1 MSLKENFYQAL
12 QELLRHGGLVGPD
25 LEEKAKSNADLD
37 SYLEAAK
44 GPAETIGAADVVHS
58 SNFESANTEK
68 PSRDFNSFLKSA
80 EITGGQKNPSDL
92 GLKDK
97 SPQLQSSNTTS
108 AVGDF
113 SDPTEEVTVISKN
126 SFVEGNIRS
135 FANVQIEGSVC
146 GKLDVIKNVKVKGIL
161 VGDLTCN
168 NADLQGSSIQG
179 NVFTKGNVFVDHDS
193 ILLGDMVA
201 QYARVDGRVKGNIE
215 IGSKTEFGSNA
226 VVLGNIKTGTIC
238 IADGAN
244 IQGFVN
250 TAFLTEHGDAA
261 FPNAI
266 TIDDTFIQTNE
277 TIQKD

>member
-25 LEEKAKSNADLD
+25 LEEKAKSNSDLD
-37 SYLEAAK
+37 SYLETTK
-44 GPAETIGAADVVHS
+44 GPAEINGAAEVVNP
-58 SNFESANTEK
+58 SNFETANTEK
-68 PSRDFNSFLKSA
+68 PTQESNSFKRFGEMA
-80 EITGGQKNPSDL
+80 AGRKGPSDL

-97 SPQLQSSNTTS
+97 SPQPQSLNT
-108 AVGDF
+108 APALGDS
-113 SDPTEEVTVISKN
+113 SDNGPTEEMTVISKN
-126 SFVEGNIRS
+126 SFIEGNIRS

-146 GKLDVIKNVKVKGIL
+146 GKLDVTKNVNITGML

-168 NADLQGSSIQG
+168 NADMQGSSIQG
-179 NVFTKGNVFVDHDS
+179 NIFTKGNVFVDNDS
-193 ILLGDMVA
+193 ILLGNMVA
-201 QYARVDGRVKGNIE
+201 QYANVDGRVKGNIE

-250 TAFLTEHGDAA
+250 TAFLTEHGDTA
-261 FPNAI
+261 FPNEI
-266 TIDDTFIQTNE
+266 IIDNMGS
-277 TIQKD
+277 

>member
-37 SYLEAAK
+37 SYLETTK
-44 GPAETIGAADVVHS
+44 GPAETIGAADVVNP

-68 PSRDFNSFLKSA
+68 PSQEFNSFKRFGK
-80 EITGGQKNPSDL
+80 ITGGQTDPSDL

-97 SPQLQSSNTTS
+97 SSQLQSSNTTS
-108 AVGDF
+108 ALGDF
-113 SDPTEEVTVISKN
+113 SDNGPTEEVTIISKN

-146 GKLDVIKNVKVKGIL
+146 GKLDVIKNVKIKGML

-193 ILLGDMVA
+193 VLLGDMVA
-201 QYARVDGRVKGNIE
+201 QYARVDGRIKGNIE

-266 TIDDTFIQTNE
+266 TIDDTFMQTNE
-277 TIQKD
+277 TI